1 MNKSIISWLFRF
13 LIFFGILGMILFGSA
28 GRIDWLPAWFLI
40 VLYAIYLILVYLW
53 SLRNAPELMRERGH
67 IASNV
72 KTWDKVINIV
82 YTILLVLLLII
93 SGLDAGRY
101 HWSSTSIWLQMLG
114 IIGMGAS
121 GLVIWW
127 VIATNA
133 FASRWARIQ
142 DDRGQVVISK
152 GPYRFVRHPMYSAII
167 VLCLC
172 IPIELGSWWG
182 LIPGGCVGVLYMLRT
197 KLEDDMLQ
205 DELQDYR
212 EYAQKVRYRLLPG
225 VW

>member
-1 MNKSIISWLFRF
+1 MNKSLISWLFRF
-13 LIFFGILGMILFGSA
+13 LLFFGMLGTILFGSA
-28 GRIDWLPAWFLI
+28 GRIDWLAAWILI
-40 VLYAIYLILVYLW
+40 VLYAVYLILVYLW

-142 DDRGQVVISK
+142 DDRGQVVIS
-152 GPYRFVRHPMYSAII
+152 H
-167 VLCLC
+167 
-172 IPIELGSWWG
+172 
-182 LIPGGCVGVLYMLRT
+182 
-197 KLEDDMLQ
+197 
-205 DELQDYR
+205 
-212 EYAQKVRYRLLPG
+212 
-225 VW
+225 